1 MRRIVVGGLITAALM
16 TGIAS
21 SAASARAAGTC
32 VTVAYVALLDR
43 ADSALSA
50 NPAQPVAALTAVT
63 EAQDLVRSAAPDL
76 APVIRGLTASPPDIT
91 DSRSQVHLL
100 ATTLALP
107 RGSAC
112 DVDSQAAQN
121 ALHEVYSSPVF
132 ADLDQNQQQ
141 SIFERIGAVINWIL
155 SHLFGLFGSAG
166 SIVLGLVILAIIAA
180 FVIYRLRGVAGGRR
194 AEGIGEPATVGDDPE
209 REWKLGMA
217 AAQRGEYREAIRRA
231 FRSALLDVGGR
242 RARLNR
248 AWTTREMLASLS
260 ADADLLAVIAPAA
273 DSFDT
278 AWYGKATVDAAA
290 WEVARGRCEAVRRV
304 ARHGAGTQST

>member
-1 MRRIVVGGLITAALM
+1 MRRVVVGGLISAALM
-16 TGIAS
+16 TGIAA
-21 SAASARAAGTC
+21 SAAPVQAAGTC
-32 VTVAYVALLDR
+32 VTVTYISLLGQ
-43 ADSALSA
+43 ADTALSA
-50 NPAQPVAALTAVT
+50 NPPQPVAALTAVT

-76 APVIRGLTASPPDIT
+76 APVIRDLTASPPDIT

-100 ATTLALP
+100 ATTLVLP
-107 RGSAC
+107 PGSAC
-112 DVDSQAAQN
+112 DVDVQAAQN
-121 ALHEVYSSPVF
+121 ALHQVYSSPVF
-132 ADLDQNQQQ
+132 ADLDQNQQE

-194 AEGIGEPATVGDDPE
+194 AEGVGEPATVGDDSAQ
-209 REWKLGMA
+209 EWKLAMVA
-217 AAQRGEYREAIRRA
+217 AERGEYREAIRRA
-231 FRSALLDVGGR
+231 FRSALLDVGDR
-242 RARLNR
+242 RAHLNR
-248 AWTTREMLASLS
+248 AWTTREMLTSLS

-290 WEVARGRCEAVRRV
+290 WDVARARCEAVRRV
-304 ARHGAGTQST
+304 ARHGASTQST